1 MTPDEIQLRDKLRKI
16 EALFAGAGTAGER
29 DAAAA
34 ALNRVRA
41 RLTEMTHRDPAI
53 EMQFSMGDQWSRR
66 LFLALARRYGLE
78 PYRYRRQRLTT
89 VMVRVPKGF
98 VDQVLWPEFQEL
110 NKALAHYLNEVT
122 LRVIREE
129 VHGDASEATEVAQA
143 LPIGV
148 TM

>member
-1 MTPDEIQLRDKLRKI
+1 MTPDETQLRDKLRKI

-29 DAAAA
+29 DAAEA
-34 ALNRVRA
+34 ALKRVRA
-41 RLTEMTHRDPAI
+41 RLAEMGRSDPAI
-53 EMQFSMGDQWSRR
+53 EMQFSMADQWSRR
-66 LFLALARRYGLE
+66 LFLALARRNGLS

-89 VMVRVPKGF
+89 VMIRVPRGF

-110 NKALAHYLNEVT
+110 NKALVQYLNDVT

-129 VHGDASEATEVAQA
+129 VHRDASEATEVAQP

-148 TM
+148 KL